1 MSADL
6 LEIAEKVAGTAH
18 AGEQVEAYVVRTR
31 DTDVAVFGGQ
41 VESLTTASVE
51 GVGIRVVADHRQGL
65 AWAGSLDPDVI
76 EETLK
81 EARDNATFG
90 EPDEWYGFA
99 TPADLD
105 GITPPDLD
113 LWRDELAAVPI
124 HEKVRIALDLERAT
138 KAADPRIRNVE
149 SAGYGDAFAEIALAN
164 SLGVTAQT
172 RRTTCSASAVA
183 LADDG
188 SGTQSGYGFVAGRTL
203 SDLDLDSIP
212 RDAATRACRLLG
224 AKPAAGR
231 RIPVI
236 LDPLVTRS
244 VLGVLSSAFNGESML
259 KGRSLFAN
267 RVGEK
272 IGAPFVQLID
282 DPTDARALGAS
293 QFDGDGIPTRRN
305 TLVVDGV
312 MQGFLH
318 NVYTGRRS
326 GSGTTASAT
335 RSIGSTPGVGV
346 RALRLE
352 PGPRSVEE
360 IMKIAG
366 EAFYV
371 QSVSGLHSGTNPI
384 SGDFSV
390 GAEGLMVRGGA
401 FAEPVREVT
410 IASTLQRMLLEI
422 TEVGRD
428 LVFLPGAVAGMTV
441 LVGEMT
447 MSGGR
452 RPYGVPRR
460 SRIDSSSASA
470 GSGSITCT
478 ASIPNARAAATLSA
492 LSSRKTASPGVMFMR
507 AHVERV
513 DLDVGLAHPDV
524 RRVDDLLAQLVDR
537 EHGAP
542 AVAELLHVV
551 RQQADAES
559 ACLELADLVHDRP
572 VHARRRLLPESAV
585 RVHVDRLTD
594 DRGRLFDHALE
605 IGRDVEPT
613 FFEEM
618 PVGLIFDFAL
628 DFGCVGI
635 GGDRRR
641 RGRDPR
647 PRCTTHRRRAV
658 AGANPSG
665 SPRLPRRLRSRRRGD
680 SRSRRRNRR

>member
-1 MSADL
+1 VSGDL
-6 LEIAEKVAGTAH
+6 LEIAQKIAGTAH

-31 DTDVAVFGGQ
+31 DTDVEVFDGE

-81 EARDNATFG
+81 EARDNASFG

-99 TPADLD
+99 SPADVD
-105 GITPPDLD
+105 GITPPNLD
-113 LWRDELAAVPI
+113 LWRADLAAVTTE
-124 HEKVRIALDLERAT
+124 EKVRITLELERAT

-149 SAGYGDAFAEIALAN
+149 STSYGDAFAEVALAN

-203 SDLDLDSIP
+203 ADLDLESIP

-224 AKPAAGR
+224 AKPAPGR

-259 KGRSLFAN
+259 KGRSLFAS

-293 QFDGDGIPTRRN
+293 QFDGEGIPTRRN
-305 TLVVDGV
+305 ALVVDGV

-335 RSIGSTPGVGV
+335 RGIGSTPGVGV

-352 PGPRSVEE
+352 PGPRSAEE
-360 IMKIAG
+360 IMQIAG
-366 EAFYV
+366 DALYV

-390 GAEGLMVRGGA
+390 GAEGLMVRNGA

-447 MSGGR
+447 MSG
-452 RPYGVPRR
+452 
-460 SRIDSSSASA
+460 A
-470 GSGSITCT
+470 
-478 ASIPNARAAATLSA
+478 
-492 LSSRKTASPGVMFMR
+492 
-507 AHVERV
+507 
-513 DLDVGLAHPDV
+513 
-524 RRVDDLLAQLVDR
+524 
-537 EHGAP
+537 
-542 AVAELLHVV
+542 
-551 RQQADAES
+551 
-559 ACLELADLVHDRP
+559 
-572 VHARRRLLPESAV
+572 
-585 RVHVDRLTD
+585 
-594 DRGRLFDHALE
+594 
-605 IGRDVEPT
+605 
-613 FFEEM
+613 
-618 PVGLIFDFAL
+618 
-628 DFGCVGI
+628 
-635 GGDRRR
+635 
-641 RGRDPR
+641 
-647 PRCTTHRRRAV
+647 
-658 AGANPSG
+658 
-665 SPRLPRRLRSRRRGD
+665 
-680 SRSRRRNRR
+680 